1 MGHTRGRAV
10 ALSLLW
16 SRAAAVG
23 GTKIRHGMAETR
35 LIILRHG
42 GLRAGWHDIFW
53 EAPARTSAFPRLFP
67 LEAAFVNGDGSFAVV
82 LSESGGVMAGQH
94 FDLAQA

>member
-1 MGHTRGRAV
+1 
-10 ALSLLW
+10 
-16 SRAAAVG
+16 VG
-23 GTKIRHGMAETR
+23 GTDIRHGMGEKHP
-35 LIILRHG
+35 IIFRHG
-42 GLRAGWHDIFW
+42 GLRAGWHDIFR